1 MTITR
6 VTPQDIGRV
15 IRKRDNHSRRFA
27 IVDVQGDVVTLE
39 DQVFVGIPAFT
50 LTELRT
56 YEWIGPTLNGESD

>member
-39 DQVFVGIPAFT
+39 DQVFFGIPAFT
-50 LTELRT
+50 LTDLRT
-56 YEWIGPTLNGESD
+56 YEWIGPRLNGEAD